1 MTYVRQNKKNV
12 AGSILVMMVLTSI
25 AAWQFYRFVT
35 FADTTGAPS
44 KQGGLGHLLWAMA
57 MLACACIVGFLI
69 SSVFLRRDADE
80 TMHINSYNAATG
92 LRKAE

>member
-35 FADTTGAPS
+35 FADAKGIPS
-44 KQGGLGHLLWAMA
+44 SQGGLSHLLWAIA
-57 MLACACIVGFLI
+57 MLVCACIVGFFI
-69 SSVFLRRDADE
+69 SSVFLRQDTDE
-80 TMHINSYNAATG
+80 TVHIT
-92 LRKAE
+92 

>member
-25 AAWQFYRFVT
+25 AVWQFYRFVT
-35 FADTTGAPS
+35 FADTNAVPNT
-44 KQGGLGHLLWAMA
+44 QGGLGHLLWAMA
-57 MLACACIVGFLI
+57 ILACACIVGFLI

-80 TMHINSYNAATG
+80 TIHISSYNAATV

>member
-25 AAWQFYRFVT
+25 AVWQFYRFVT
-35 FADTTGAPS
+35 FADINGISNS
-44 KQGGLGHLLWAMA
+44 KGGVGHLLWSIA
-57 MLACACIVGFLI
+57 MLTCACIIGFLV
-69 SSVFLRRDADE
+69 SSVFLRRDTDE

-92 LRKAE
+92 LRKVE